1 MEYFFKRLLRN
12 ASVATGVLFGVAKK
26 IDYKTLS
33 RYMLRINEMQDL
45 NSIIQETSLCL
56 KDILNYGLFAF
67 AVQDDDKVDVWI
79 DPSIYKKTM
88 GKIIKTDFGA
98 RGKLKTHP
106 LHESREKRGN
116 PVTFHTTD
124 LISYV
129 LMDGKYYAKLYILPD
144 RRMFLYHNEIINII
158 VKSLGISL
166 ANLMNIKRLE
176 SAAAFDSMTN
186 CYNRREFN
194 RLIEHNIASAKRY
207 NRDLSIIMLDLDHF
221 KGVNDQFGHLIG
233 DLVLRKVAE
242 AIQLK
247 IRKGDY
253 LSRYGGEEFV
263 LVLPDTKRTRAME
276 LAERLKQV
284 LYALRVKTP
293 EGDTVKITAS
303 FGVASLRKDDDREG
317 LIKKADDMLYKAK
330 AAGRNRVMP
339 QIKLLDSLT
348 EYRSQDE

>member
-1 MEYFFKRLLRN
+1 
-12 ASVATGVLFGVAKK
+12 
-26 IDYKTLS
+26 
-33 RYMLRINEMQDL
+33 
-45 NSIIQETSLCL
+45 
-56 KDILNYGLFAF
+56 
-67 AVQDDDKVDVWI
+67 
-79 DPSIYKKTM
+79 
-88 GKIIKTDFGA
+88 
-98 RGKLKTHP
+98 
-106 LHESREKRGN
+106 
-116 PVTFHTTD
+116 
-124 LISYV
+124 
-129 LMDGKYYAKLYILPD
+129 MDGKYYANLYILPD

-194 RLIEHNIASAKRY
+194 RLIEHNIANAKRHQ
-207 NRDLSIIMLDLDHF
+207 RDLSIIMFDLDHF
-221 KGVNDQFGHLIG
+221 KGVNDQFGHLVG

-284 LYALRVKTP
+284 VHSLRVKTP
-293 EGDTVKITAS
+293 EGDTVKITSS
-303 FGVASLRKDDDREG
+303 FGVASLRKDDDRQG

-348 EYRSQDE
+348 EFRSQDE